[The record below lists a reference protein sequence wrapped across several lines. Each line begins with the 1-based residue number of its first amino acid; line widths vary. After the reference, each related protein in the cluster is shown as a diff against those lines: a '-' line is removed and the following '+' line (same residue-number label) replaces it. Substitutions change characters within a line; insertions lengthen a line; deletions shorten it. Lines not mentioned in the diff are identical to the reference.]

1 MIRILALLLFG
12 ILHWYSF
19 VIGMVSLPVTFTM
32 NSLCDELCGLLQH
45 LDTQFDICIGIY
57 YEIVWDIYNDICSR
71 IYFEIPFGLRDYMI
85 STKMDFDDYGVV
97 GPQQSWPLW
106 RAATMTM

>member
-1 MIRILALLLFG
+1 MYLLRHAYYTVIRILALLLFG

-45 LDTQFDICIGIY
+45 LGIQFDICIGIH
-57 YEIVWDIYNDICSR
+57 YEIVWDI
-71 IYFEIPFGLRDYMI
+71 
-85 STKMDFDDYGVV
+85 
-97 GPQQSWPLW
+97 
-106 RAATMTM
+106 TMTFALEFTLRFQLDYVTT